1 MDSVEPSVYSGHNLE
16 NFIFATN
23 LNDYINEELVYLD
36 NMNKP
41 ASAITRERFVI
52 FKQAFDKVLY
62 LNNFTICYRNI
73 LAIFSL
79 GTFSF
84 SNLQKYFS

>member
-41 ASAITRERFVI
+41 ASNDRDSIPTWVVATDRGSDDSRTGE
-52 FKQAFDKVLY
+52 
-62 LNNFTICYRNI
+62 
-73 LAIFSL
+73 
-79 GTFSF
+79 
-84 SNLQKYFS
+84 